1 MKKSFLDKLFDN
13 NAHSRRIGYKLFGIM
28 SIVIGPML
36 LWWIFT
42 GKLSS
47 DLSGGKRVFAV
58 LFITAII
65 AQGIYELT
73 HDPEKKRSNIGY
85 DEKEVE
91 KLRNRREIWASK
103 GVKLTLEGAIKTW
116 IFSPAYKK
124 YWKALIDCVA
134 AAGVSEQELI
144 RDSEFGEVFS
154 DVTAVISVGRE
165 YTAYCMPL
173 KNGQLVLRNDTA
185 RRIYRKIEKTDVYMN
200 GIYSYT
206 ESKFFILF
214 DNGKKVYKMRCEE
227 NCDRFILD
235 AYARTGMIPAGVIEY
250 PSDTPPQH
258 N

>member
-13 NAHSRRIGYKLFGIM
+13 NARSRRIGYKLFGIM
-28 SIVIGPML
+28 GIVIGPLL
-36 LWWIFT
+36 LWGLLS

-47 DLSGGKRVFAV
+47 DFSGGKRVFAF
-58 LFITAII
+58 LLALAFIAE
-65 AQGIYELT
+65 GIYELT
-73 HDPEKKRSNIGY
+73 HDPEKKRSKIGY
-85 DEKEVE
+85 DEKKVE
-91 KLRNRREIWASK
+91 KLRDRREIWASK
-103 GVKLTLEGAIKTW
+103 GIKFTLETAIRTW
-116 IFSPAYKK
+116 TFSPAHEK
-124 YWKALIDCVA
+124 YWKALLECAA

-144 RDSEFGEVFS
+144 ADSALGEVFS

-185 RRIYRKIEKTDVYMN
+185 RRIYRKIEKTDVYFN
-200 GIYSYT
+200 GIYSNT
-206 ESKFFILF
+206 ESKFFIMF

-235 AYARTGMIPAGVIEY
+235 AYERTGMIPAGVIEY
-250 PSDTPPQH
+250 PSDTPPQS